1 MRLSTLFTGS
11 TRSLM
16 FAPRQAQT
24 INWQMSQFSKVTR
37 QRSKQ
42 VLAFEVKKTE
52 NLTDY
57 FD

>member
-1 MRLSTLFTGS
+1 
-11 TRSLM
+11 M